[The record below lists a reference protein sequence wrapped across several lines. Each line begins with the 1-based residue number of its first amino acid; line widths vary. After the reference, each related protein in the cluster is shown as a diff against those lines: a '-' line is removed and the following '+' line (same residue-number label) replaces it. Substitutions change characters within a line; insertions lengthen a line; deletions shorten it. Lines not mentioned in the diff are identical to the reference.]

1 MPTESEL
8 QTLQYVKNAYGC
20 FLSKTNRK
28 NFYYG
33 QLMHNIPWIPTEDNG
48 ATFFLQNGSMS
59 TFSVRDCEKAILRCV
74 TGDAFT
80 SDFMK
85 GLKKGMAEIE
95 HELQLLQAR
104 DCVDG
109 LIMSAMITASKQLYI
124 RERKEKKP
132 NQPKP
137 KPIMPVSKKGAT
149 TWVASKTGRN
159 SVYTE
164 LSFIT
169 ENGWCKGKLLN
180 FHPENTA
187 KPYVVR
193 WGTGTAKTD
202 MAVSEEELRTLANN
216 YEWCANRQIFGA
228 IVGREILWPFATKQ
242 KAVKY
247 YLRYGVVTEFHAWT
261 KTYVLQF
268 RDGHCLDIQPEIL
281 DAATTRH
288 DDIVAGEE
296 VPFNLDSDD
305 PVMVLFTALHIHHA
319 VCEKN
324 AIPFHI
330 PETPV
335 NDPEQN
341 TDCTTNEN
349 DTKDATN
356 TTIDETEASPND
368 ETSLKDAKKEDAVLT
383 VSLETSV
390 WKGTGS

>member
-1 MPTESEL
+1 
-8 QTLQYVKNAYGC
+8 
-20 FLSKTNRK
+20 
-28 NFYYG
+28 
-33 QLMHNIPWIPTEDNG
+33 
-48 ATFFLQNGSMS
+48 
-59 TFSVRDCEKAILRCV
+59 
-74 TGDAFT
+74 
-80 SDFMK
+80 
-85 GLKKGMAEIE
+85 
-95 HELQLLQAR
+95 
-104 DCVDG
+104 
-109 LIMSAMITASKQLYI
+109 
-124 RERKEKKP
+124 
-132 NQPKP
+132 
-137 KPIMPVSKKGAT
+137 
-149 TWVASKTGRN
+149 
-159 SVYTE
+159 
-164 LSFIT
+164 
-169 ENGWCKGKLLN
+169 
-180 FHPENTA
+180 
-187 KPYVVR
+187 
-193 WGTGTAKTD
+193 
-202 MAVSEEELRTLANN
+202 
-216 YEWCANRQIFGA
+216 
-228 IVGREILWPFATKQ
+228 
-242 KAVKY
+242 
-247 YLRYGVVTEFHAWT
+247 
-261 KTYVLQF
+261 
-268 RDGHCLDIQPEIL
+268 LDIQPEIL